1 MTRLLREGV
10 QGTFVMGARTDVE
23 RVRLHVF
30 LARAGA
36 GSRRGMEAAIRD
48 GRVRVD
54 GEVVRMMGTKIDPRR
69 ARVMLDG
76 QRVSPAT
83 TDVLVVALHKPVGVV
98 TTVRDPEGRE
108 TVMDLLPNRL
118 RGTRLYPVGRLDFM
132 SEGLVLMTNDGA
144 LAHRLMHPR
153 FGHEREY
160 EVKVRGRVPR
170 DLQRQFSVGVAIG
183 DVRRARAEVRSLRYA
198 AGGATLRLVLREGR
212 NRQVRRMFEV
222 VGVEVRRLRRIRVAS
237 VHLGSLAGGRSRVL
251 GPEECAE
258 LAKMLS

>member
-23 RVRLHVF
+23 RVRLHAF

-36 GSRRGMEAAIRD
+36 GSRRAMEAAIRD

-54 GEVVRMMGTKIDPRR
+54 GEVVRTMGTKIDPAR

-170 DLQRQFSVGVAIG
+170 DLRRQFSVGVAKKQNI
-183 DVRRARAEVRSLRYA
+183 
-198 AGGATLRLVLREGR
+198 
-212 NRQVRRMFEV
+212 
-222 VGVEVRRLRRIRVAS
+222 
-237 VHLGSLAGGRSRVL
+237 
-251 GPEECAE
+251 
-258 LAKMLS
+258 